1 MVTMM
6 LMMSV
11 VVRRLFVLSQMMTL
25 MMVPSLLL
33 RHHVTSA
40 STTDNT
46 ATKSNIM
53 IRTVQQLNNG
63 GLVRIVPRS
72 YSSSSSPLVFGISR
86 GGDGTE
92 ISSPSSLSSTS
103 SSSSSSSPQSTYTLG
118 VRDSIM
124 IGHSFHGHPR
134 FGPAGGLHG
143 ATYTVDVEFVSSSL
157 VDDLNWVIDIG
168 LAGEI
173 LAECLQKYNYKN
185 LDDVF
190 DEMTTTEFMCRQIHD
205 DLWDSLKAKTKTNG
219 SGGEEQEQEDFTGQI
234 RVKLWESHK
243 AWASYVG
250 PTMSTSSAE
259 E

>member
-1 MVTMM
+1 MVPVA
-6 LMMSV
+6 L
-11 VVRRLFVLSQMMTL
+11 RRLFVVTL
-25 MMVPSLLL
+25 MMGPLTVMLL

-40 STTDNT
+40 TPTDNT
-46 ATKSNIM
+46 AAKSNLLM
-53 IRTVQQLNNG
+53 TTARQLNSG
-63 GLVRIVPRS
+63 GVVRIDDPRS
-72 YSSSSSPLVFGISR
+72 SSVFWISR
-86 GGDGTE
+86 GGDGTD
-92 ISSPSSLSSTS
+92 SSSSLSS
-103 SSSSSSSPQSTYTLG
+103 QSTYTLG

-190 DEMTTTEFMCRQIHD
+190 DEMTTTEFMCRRIHD
-205 DLWDSLKAKTKTNG
+205 DLWDALKAKTKTNG
-219 SGGEEQEQEDFTGQI
+219 TGGEEQEQQEDFIGQI

-259 E
+259 K